1 MPLLKIVFM
10 GTPDFAL
17 PSLRIIHEAGYGIAA
32 VITAPDKPAGRGL
45 NLKQSPIKKYAL
57 EHGLKVLQPEKLK
70 SPEFLEELKAL
81 HANLQI
87 VVAFRMLPEVVWNM
101 PSLGTFNLHA
111 SLLPQYRGAA
121 PINWAIINGEKETGA
136 TTFFLQHEIDTG
148 EIIFQES
155 LPIAT
160 NETAG
165 EIHDKLSLMGAE
177 LVWKTVKAI
186 EDGNAP
192 SIPQNTSSNLK
203 HAPKIF
209 REDCKIDWNKT
220 AIEIHNHIRGLSPFP
235 GAWTMHEGKVVK
247 VYRSQLTTNNEELT
261 TDSGTI
267 IQHENHL
274 YVACKDALLEITEL
288 QTEGKKRMEVTA
300 FLKGNELV
308 GRFI

>member
-57 EHGLKVLQPEKLK
+57 EHGLRVLQPEKLK

-101 PSLGTFNLHA
+101 PTFGTFNLHA

-148 EIIFQES
+148 EIIFQET

-165 EIHDKLSLMGAE
+165 EIHDKLSLIGAE
-177 LVWKTVKAI
+177 LVLKTVKAI
-186 EDGNAP
+186 ETGNAP
-192 SIPQNTSSNLK
+192 FISQNATSTLK

-209 REDCKIDWNKT
+209 REDCRINWNKT
-220 AIEIHNHIRGLSPFP
+220 ALEIHNHIRGLSPFP

-247 VYRSQLTTNNEELT
+247 IYGTKLATTNEQIS
-261 TDSGTI
+261 TDFGLIT
-267 IQHENHL
+267 QHENRL
-274 YVACKDALLEITEL
+274 YVACKNALLEITEL

-300 FLKGNELV
+300 FLKGNELA